1 MQKFVRRFL
10 LATLGFLLVLTLSEA
25 HPGVTENETKS
36 LTHGIIKRG
45 RHFPRNDE
53 PLLGHDWAIVTVENN
68 AAYVPHEEAA
78 IALTNFYTSLHGVA
92 LHPIQPPEH
101 WFRHRI
107 GRLEIIFHAL
117 GIEMNWSYIVRFAER
132 MLAFTRMGYTGSYR
146 MVFRHRSLGLTI
158 TVVMTIGE
166 LPPEGSGCSALDEPV
181 EVNQSGTHDHQVCW
195 IPQLH

>member
-1 MQKFVRRFL
+1 MQKFVRHFL
-10 LATLGFLLVLTLSEA
+10 LATLTFLLVFTLSEA
-25 HPGVTENETKS
+25 LPGGTENEPKS
-36 LTHGIIKRG
+36 PTRRVIEHG

-53 PLLGHDWAIVTVENN
+53 PLLGPDWGITTMQNN

-78 IALTNFYTSLHGVA
+78 IALTNFYTTLRDVA
-92 LHPIQPPEH
+92 LHPLQPPEH

-117 GIEMNWSYIVRFAER
+117 GIEMDWSYIVRFAER
-132 MLAFTRMGYTGSYR
+132 MLAFTRMGYAGSYR

-166 LPPEGSGCSALDEPV
+166 LPPEGSGCSALDEQV
-181 EVNQSGTHDHQVCW
+181 GVNQSGTHNRQVCW
-195 IPQLH
+195 ISRLH